1 MKYLFFLY
9 FLSFSSLLNA
19 QRKINEKDILKINK
33 EIETEISILKD
44 SLNNFEKNIT
54 PIDLEFKTDIY
65 KIEKLAEKKINI
77 NYSTIG
83 MSNTVFELEKNYDK
97 LLNKYYK
104 ILVEKLNSEDKEK
117 LKKSQK
123 NWLNFRNSE
132 RILVGIISKTQ
143 YSGGGTIQSNIR
155 AGKICEITKKRVYE
169 IKEYIDQFIE

>member
-9 FLSFSSLLNA
+9 FLSFSSILNA
-19 QRKINEKDILKINK
+19 QRKINEKDILKIK
-33 EIETEISILKD
+33 TEIETEISIFKD
-44 SLNNFEKNIT
+44 SLNNSEKNLK

-65 KIEKLAEKKINI
+65 KIEKLAEKKISI

-104 ILVEKLNSEDKEK
+104 ILAEKLNYEDKEK

-123 NWLNFRNSE
+123 NWLKFRDSE

-155 AGKICEITKKRVYE
+155 AGKICDITKKRVYE